1 MYRVRKSWE
10 DEHSQIGAYDVLDNA
25 IRNAKAAD
33 CKVYDEGGVQV
44 WPTDTAE
51 TVTVPT
57 IQITASQLSK
67 GCKGDTVKALQG
79 ALIARGYDCGKY
91 GADGDFGAG
100 TDAAVR
106 KLQADYGLSVDGIVG
121 KDTWG
126 TVMGMVPKAEDSGDV
141 RWDEIKYFKASE
153 FACKCGGKYCDGAP
167 AVMRHKLLVVA
178 DRVREHFGAAAI
190 VSSGLRCKA
199 HNANEGGVSNS
210 RHMYGKAMDFRVLGT
225 SADTLLAYVKAQP
238 EIRYAYKIDSN
249 YVHMDVE

>member
-10 DEHSQIGAYDVLDNA
+10 DRDSQIGAYEILDNA
-25 IRNAKAAD
+25 IKSAKASG
-33 CKVYDEGGVQV
+33 CKVYADGGVQV
-44 WPTDTAE
+44 WPEVEQTTTAL
-51 TVTVPT
+51 TVE
-57 IQITASQLSK
+57 ITLPMLSK

-106 KLQADYGLSVDGIVG
+106 KLQADYGLSVDGTVG

-126 TVMGMVPKAEDSGDV
+126 AIMGTVPVPEDNGDV
-141 RWDEIKYFKASE
+141 RWDEIKHFKASE
-153 FACKCGGKYCDGAP
+153 FACKCGKYCDGAP

-190 VSSGLRCKA
+190 VSSGLRCKT
-199 HNANEGGVSNS
+199 HNANVDGVANS
-210 RHMYGKAMDFRVLGT
+210 RHLSGKAMDFRVLGI